1 MAGDPTRFVQLFGAQ
16 VDDDVL
22 YRRYRESML
31 PIVQR
36 YGGAFSYD
44 FVVSRALISETA
56 HPINRVFAIHFPDRG
71 RAEALF
77 ADPSYLA
84 ARHAFFVPAV
94 SAITRLAAYDEPV
107 PAGSAPIPADR

>member
-1 MAGDPTRFVQLFGAQ
+1 MAGDPTRVVQLFGAQ
-16 VDDDVL
+16 VDDDAL

-36 YGGAFSYD
+36 YGGGFSYD
-44 FVVSRALISETA
+44 FAVSRALISDTA